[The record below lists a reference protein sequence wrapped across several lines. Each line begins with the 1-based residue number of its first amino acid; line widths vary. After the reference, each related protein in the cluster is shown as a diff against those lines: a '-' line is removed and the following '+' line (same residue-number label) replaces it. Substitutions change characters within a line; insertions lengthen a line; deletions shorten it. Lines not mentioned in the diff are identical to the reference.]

1 MLPPSGDEV
10 DLVGRD
16 DEGRLVPFQDV
27 QALDR
32 LWPEPLVDV
41 DDKHREVR
49 EGSPAGPQ
57 GREGDV
63 ARRVDEKEAGDANGR
78 ALHPVAA
85 RLEDRRKRD
94 LGGADMLGDASGLAA
109 RDAGPADPVEQRGLP
124 VVHVTEDG
132 NDGLAD
138 GGGHTPR
145 IKNPTL
151 LEGSSLRSVVV
162 RDRTT
167 PPFLRMVVEA
177 KEDAVRVLDV
187 DDAVAVPAD
196 PNILLHELPEF
207 RILFPFRDRR
217 SIDPDLPRRR
227 EDAEPLEPLHRLH
240 HAPETALEVV
250 QRIPHDVA
258 SPERIALD

>member
-41 DDKHREVR
+41 DDEQRGVR
-49 EGSPAGPQ
+49 EGPPAGPQ

-63 ARRVDEKEAGDANGR
+63 ARRVDEQEAGDSKR
-78 ALHPVAA
+78 LALNQVAA
-85 RLEDRRKRD
+85 HLEDRRKRD

-109 RDAGPADPVEQRGLP
+109 RDAGPADSVEQRGLP
-124 VVHVTEDG
+124 VVHVPEDG

-138 GGGHTPR
+138 GGGHTSR

-151 LEGSSLRSVVV
+151 LEGSSLGSVVV
-162 RDRTT
+162 RDRAT

-177 KEDAVRVLDV
+177 KEDPVRVLDV
-187 DDAVAVPAD
+187 HDAVAVPAD

-207 RILFPFRDRR
+207 RILFPFRHRR
-217 SIDPDLPRRR
+217 SIDPELPRRR
-227 EDAEPLEPLHRLH
+227 EDAEPLDRSIVSGTLR
-240 HAPETALEVV
+240 T
-250 QRIPHDVA
+250 RTSKWSND
-258 SPERIALD
+258 SPTT